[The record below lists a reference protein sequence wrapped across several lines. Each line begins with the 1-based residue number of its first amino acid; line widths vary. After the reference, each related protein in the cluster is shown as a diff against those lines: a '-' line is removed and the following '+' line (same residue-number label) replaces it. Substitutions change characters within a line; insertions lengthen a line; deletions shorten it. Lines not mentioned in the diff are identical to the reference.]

1 MSNGTGWSP
10 GWSFFSIEDF
20 QRVAGA
26 SALGLVPA
34 GTPENNGQLVEATTR
49 HLQAIRQLGSQDVLA
64 LSEDLLLIRTDF
76 HGTPLCSIGLDVRS
90 WLYLHFRLDGLSDE
104 EFPGGVRRRLDR
116 ECFFLSASSR
126 PRPLARE
133 LLADSWHTVG
143 IFCRPSFA
151 ERELRFLGESLP
163 AELRNFRSGDEVDFT
178 FVGDLTSDMRTAV
191 LSLLHTSMPAEIRN
205 TYLRAKIIEL
215 ICLTLARVCARNEVA
230 ADPSVRLSRRDI
242 ECVQKARAL
251 VLANSPAPSLASLAR
266 QVGINRN
273 KLAVGFKHVF
283 GVTVGELDREVRL
296 SRARTLLERDRL
308 PVRVVATLVGY
319 ADPGSFSKAF
329 KILYGVLPSELD
341 NTDLSSK

>member
-1 MSNGTGWSP
+1 MSHGVDRSSGM
-10 GWSFFSIEDF
+10 SFVSIEDLL
-20 QRVAGA
+20 RNAE
-26 SALGLVPA
+26 SCALGLMPA
-34 GTPENNGQLVEATTR
+34 HTPASNVQLVEATTQR
-49 HLQAIRQLGSQDVLA
+49 LQAFRQLGSQDILA
-64 LSEDLLLIRTDF
+64 LGEDLLLIRTDF
-76 HGTPLCSIGLDVRS
+76 HGIPLCTIGMDVRS

-104 EFPGGVRRRLDR
+104 EFPGGVHRRLDR
-116 ECFFLSASSR
+116 ECFFLSATSR

-143 IFCRPSFA
+143 ILFRPSFA
-151 ERELRFLGESLP
+151 ERELRFLGDSLP

-178 FVGDLTSDMRTAV
+178 YVGGLTSDMRAAV
-191 LSLLHTSMPAEIRN
+191 LSLLHTSMPVEIRN
-205 TYLRAKIIEL
+205 IYLRAKIIEL
-215 ICLTLARVCARNEVA
+215 ICLALARVCARNEA
-230 ADPSVRLSRRDI
+230 SADLSVRLSRRDI

-283 GVTVGELDREVRL
+283 GVTVGELDREARL

-329 KILYGVLPSELD
+329 KILYGVLPSELH
-341 NTDLSSK
+341 NTDLASK

>member
-1 MSNGTGWSP
+1 MSLV
-10 GWSFFSIEDF
+10 SIEDL
-20 QRVAGA
+20 QRYAEA
-26 SALGLVPA
+26 SAFGLVQA
-34 GTPENNGQLVEATTR
+34 HTPERDVQLVDATTDDLR
-49 HLQAIRQLGSQDVLA
+49 ALRQLGSHDILA
-64 LSEDLLLIRTDF
+64 LSEDLLLVRTDF
-76 HGTPLCSIGLDVRS
+76 HGVPLCTIGMDVRS

-104 EFPGGVRRRLDR
+104 EFPGGIHRRLDR

-143 IFCRPSFA
+143 ILCRPSFA
-151 ERELRFLGESLP
+151 ERELRFLGDSLP

-178 FVGDLTSDMRTAV
+178 FVGQLTNDMRAAV

-215 ICLTLARVCARNEVA
+215 VCLALARVCARNEA
-230 ADPSVRLSRRDI
+230 TADPSVRLSRRDI

-251 VLANSPAPSLASLAR
+251 VLANSAAPSLASLAR

-308 PVRVVATLVGY
+308 PVRVVAALVGY

-329 KILYGVLPSELD
+329 KILYGVLPSELQ
-341 NTDLSSK
+341 NTDLTSK

>member
-1 MSNGTGWSP
+1 MSHGVDWSS
-10 GWSFFSIEDF
+10 GMSFVSIEDL
-20 QRVAGA
+20 QRHAGA

-34 GTPENNGQLVEATTR
+34 HTSENNVQLVDAATAHQR
-49 HLQAIRQLGSQDVLA
+49 AIRQLGSQDILA

-76 HGTPLCSIGLDVRS
+76 HGTPLCSIGMEVRN

-104 EFPGGVRRRLDR
+104 EFPGGVHRRLDP
-116 ECFFLSASSR
+116 ECFFLSATSR
-126 PRPLARE
+126 PHSLTRE

-143 IFCRPSFA
+143 ILCRPSFA
-151 ERELRFLGESLP
+151 ERELRFLGDGLP

-178 FVGDLTSDMRTAV
+178 FVGELTSDMRAAV
-191 LSLLHTSMPAEIRN
+191 LALLHTSMPAEIRN

-215 ICLTLARVCARNEVA
+215 VCLALARVCARSEA
-230 ADPSVRLSRRDI
+230 AAGPSVRLSRRDI
-242 ECVQKARAL
+242 ECVQKARSL

-283 GVTVGELDREVRL
+283 GITVGELDREVRL

-319 ADPGSFSKAF
+319 EDPGSFSKAF
-329 KILYGVLPSELD
+329 KILYGVLPSELH
-341 NTDLSSK
+341 NTDLTSK